1 MRLQNKVAVITG
13 GGTGIGRGI
22 AIMFAKEGA
31 NVVVSGRRMEPLQET
46 IATIEK
52 EGGKGHVVAADVSK
66 MDDVQKLVDQTVNTF
81 GSADILV
88 NNAGVYIPHD
98 ALTMTEE
105 EWNTVMSVDLKGV
118 WHGVKAVIPHMLKQ
132 GKGKVINVSSIA
144 GLIGFEQS
152 AAYCA
157 AKGAVI
163 NLTREMALDYAPKN
177 IYVNGIAPGLIDTDM
192 TKFVLEDET
201 AKKAFLDKTPVG
213 RVGTPEDIAY
223 AAVFLASDESD
234 FVVGQTLVVD
244 GGWTIR

>member
-1 MRLQNKVAVITG
+1 MRLQDKVAVVTG
-13 GGTGIGRGI
+13 GGTGIGKGI
-22 AIMFAKEGA
+22 ALQFAHEGA
-31 NVVVSGRRMEPLQET
+31 PVVVSGRRIGPLEDT
-46 IATIEK
+46 VREIEQA
-52 EGGKGHVVAADVSK
+52 GGKARAVQADVSLLN
-66 MDDVQKLVDQTVNTF
+66 DVQKLIEQTVSTF
-81 GSADILV
+81 GSVDILV

-98 ALTMTEE
+98 ALSMTEE

-118 WHGVKAVIPHMLKQ
+118 WHTAKTTIPHMLKQ
-132 GKGKVINVSSIA
+132 GKGKIINVSSIA

-163 NLTREMALDYAPKN
+163 NLTREMALDYAPKK

-192 TKFVLEDET
+192 TKFVLEDPT
-201 AKKAFLDKTPVG
+201 TKKAFVDKTPVG
-213 RVGTPEDIAY
+213 RVGTSRDIAY
-223 AAVFLASDESD
+223 AAVYLASDESD